1 MSDAKQ
7 GPVLN
12 NAIGEVQGIFASD
25 AALQEA
31 VGKLTLA
38 GFDRAELSLPATNPA
53 TEDATPNEGAAAV
66 GTETDER
73 QMRTLLSSGAG
84 VAAAMAAAGV
94 TIATGGAAGIAIAAA
109 AGGALAAGGATSAA
123 VSAVG
128 GAQQDARNE
137 AAAAGELVLAIHAA
151 TPEDAAKAEAA
162 LHEAGA
168 VRVARVERHGANI
181 A

>member
-1 MSDAKQ
+1 MSESKQ
-7 GPVLN
+7 GPILN
-12 NAIGEVQGIFASD
+12 NAIDEVQGIFSSD

-31 VGKLTLA
+31 VSKLTLA
-38 GFDRAELSLPATNPA
+38 GFDRAELSLPATHPA
-53 TEDATPNEGAAAV
+53 SGDATPNEGAAAV

-84 VAAAMAAAGV
+84 VAAAMAAAGA

-128 GAQQDARNE
+128 GAQKDARDD
-137 AAAAGELVLAIHAA
+137 AAASGELVLAIRTA
-151 TPEDAAKAEAA
+151 TPEAAAKAEAA
-162 LHEAGA
+162 LHDAGA
-168 VRVARVERHGANI
+168 VRVARVERQGANVV
-181 A
+181 